1 MSTTLLNFLPM
12 FVTYK
17 DNFIIPFSDNLCDK
31 SGKLCHC
38 IIPVSDNVRDISGQL
53 PCQIFWICVWHIRK
67 SVSLYHPIFRR
78 CLWHI
83 RPTLSKVATEKKKGG
98 REKRKKGGNSDN
110 YDVASRPSNG
120 NRLQSCYLCL
130 ISHSGCD
137 ISQDLYH
144 FIIPF
149 SDNTHDISNKPTGIV
164 DCVQIIF
171 SYFPLQLNIMFS
183 FSNQSL
189 EVSIE
194 TIKK

>member
-1 MSTTLLNFLPM
+1 MC
-12 FVTYK
+12 VTYQ
-17 DNFIIPFSDNLCDK
+17 DDCITVSSHFPTMSVTYQANFVKGYD
-31 SGKLCHC
+31 
-38 IIPVSDNVRDISGQL
+38 R
-53 PCQIFWICVWHIRK
+53 
-67 SVSLYHPIFRR
+67 
-78 CLWHI
+78 
-83 RPTLSKVATEKKKGG
+83 EKKEGG

-110 YDVASRPSNG
+110 YDVAIRPSNG

-130 ISHSGCD
+130 FSHSGCD
-137 ISQDLYH
+137 ISQELYH

-149 SDNTHDISNKPTGIV
+149 SDNTHDISNKPTDIV

>member
-1 MSTTLLNFLPM
+1 MS
-12 FVTYK
+12 VTYQVNYLVK
-17 DNFIIPFSDNLCDK
+17 FSEYVFDISGNLYHCIIPFSDDVC
-31 SGKLCHC
+31 
-38 IIPVSDNVRDISGQL
+38 DISGQL
-53 PCQIFWICVWHIRK
+53 CQRLRRRK
-67 SVSLYHPIFRR
+67 KR
-78 CLWHI
+78 
-83 RPTLSKVATEKKKGG
+83 GG

-137 ISQDLYH
+137 ISQELYH